1 VRASVERAEQ
11 EYERQRAVQYEAAK
25 LTALAF
31 HNPKKLPDYQPL
43 KREKPKLAEP
53 TEYDDARIKAFFV
66 EMAARTRGRTE

>member
-1 VRASVERAEQ
+1 VERTEQ

-25 LTALAF
+25 LVALAF

-66 EMAARTRGRTE
+66 EMSQRSKLRAEA